1 MTYFD
6 FLLAFCGENDI
17 DKIDFEKTIK
27 KLMDRNGIY
36 TNINDYFDKTV
47 TDRLSL
53 IAADT
58 VTISK
63 KEYEKYLHLKKLRLN
78 AAEQFDNINNHATE
92 LLILLDAL
100 ADDSYNTNNIL
111 ECIFRTVTQINERCI
126 EYEKLINS

>member
-1 MTYFD
+1 MTYFE
-6 FLLAFCGENDI
+6 FMLAFCGENDI
-17 DKIDFEKTIK
+17 DKIDFEKTIQ

-36 TNINDYFDKTV
+36 ANIYDYFDKTV

-53 IAADT
+53 IATDT

-63 KEYEKYLHLKKLRLN
+63 KEYEKYLQLKKLRLN
-78 AAEQFDNINNHATE
+78 AAEQFDNINNYATE
-92 LLILLDAL
+92 LLLLLDAL
-100 ADDSYNTNNIL
+100 ANDSYNTNNIL

>member
-17 DKIDFEKTIK
+17 DKLDFEKTIK

-47 TDRLSL
+47 TDRLTL
-53 IAADT
+53 IATDT

-63 KEYEKYLHLKKLRLN
+63 KEYEKYLHLKRLRLN
-78 AAEQFDNINNHATE
+78 AAEQFDNINNFATE
-92 LLILLDAL
+92 LLILLEAL
-100 ADDSYNTNNIL
+100 ANDSYNTNNIL
-111 ECIFRTVTQINERCI
+111 ECIFRTVTQINEHCI

>member
-27 KLMDRNGIY
+27 KLMDGNGIY

-78 AAEQFDNINNHATE
+78 AAEQFDNINNYATE

-100 ADDSYNTNNIL
+100 ANDSYNTNNIL

>member
-47 TDRLSL
+47 TDRLTL
-53 IAADT
+53 IATDT

-78 AAEQFDNINNHATE
+78 AAEQFDNINNYATE

-100 ADDSYNTNNIL
+100 ANDSYNTNNIL

>member
-1 MTYFD
+1 
-6 FLLAFCGENDI
+6 
-17 DKIDFEKTIK
+17 
-27 KLMDRNGIY
+27 MDGNGIY

-58 VTISK
+58 VNKKK

-78 AAEQFDNINNHATE
+78 AAEQFDNINNYATE

-100 ADDSYNTNNIL
+100 ANDSYNTNNIL

>member
-17 DKIDFEKTIK
+17 DKLDFEKTIK

-53 IAADT
+53 IATDT

-78 AAEQFDNINNHATE
+78 AAEQFDNINNYATE

-100 ADDSYNTNNIL
+100 ANDSYNTNNIL